1 MAARERVTDLRIE
14 RAVRAWTQR
23 HSGSWTADDETQL
36 QKWLAADPEN
46 RAAYEKAGRAWTVTG
61 QMAGRVTRETAL
73 WAPRARYGLWA
84 TAVLLAALA
93 YPLWRFSDNWWHGIP
108 TEWAA
113 QPGETR
119 TIQLADG
126 TRVVLDAG
134 SAIEARIG
142 RRSRH
147 IVLQRG
153 EALLSVV
160 HDASRPF
167 KVDIGPGRVTD
178 LGTRFDIE
186 RIQGKALVSVLE
198 GRVGIWTPRG
208 SLILDAGQASGY
220 DSTGHLQPVSAID
233 GAVTIW
239 ETGQRHFNADR
250 LSDVLERITRYHP
263 VTFIFKDPELK
274 DLRVSGTFRTDNL
287 SLFLRTLRAALP
299 IETLWLDAQRVEIS
313 RRTSLVPRESSA
325 ANR

>member
-1 MAARERVTDLRIE
+1 MAAPEQVSDLRIE
-14 RAVRAWTQR
+14 QALRAWTQR
-23 HSGSWTADDETQL
+23 HSGSWTADDEANL
-36 QKWLAADPEN
+36 QKWLAASGEN
-46 RAAYEKAGRAWTVTG
+46 RAAHEKVGRAWTVTG
-61 QMAGRVTRETAL
+61 QMAGRVMRETAPK
-73 WAPRARYGLWA
+73 APQRRYGLWA
-84 TAVLLAALA
+84 AAVLVAALA
-93 YPLWRFSDNWWHGIP
+93 YPLWHLSDNWWNGTR
-108 TEWAA
+108 TEWASKR
-113 QPGETR
+113 GETR

-126 TRVVLDAG
+126 TRVVLDAD

-142 RRSRH
+142 ARSRR

-167 KVDIGPGRVTD
+167 KVDIGPGTVTD

-186 RIQGKALVSVLE
+186 RIQGKARVSVLE
-198 GRVGIWTPRG
+198 GRVGVSTPRG
-208 SLILDAGQASGY
+208 KLVLEAGQASGY
-220 DSTGHLQPVSAID
+220 DNMGALQPVSNID

-250 LSDVLERITRYHP
+250 LSDVLERITRYHT

-287 SLFLRTLRAALP
+287 PLFLRTLRAALP
-299 IETLWLDAQRVEIS
+299 IETVWLDAQRVEIS
-313 RRTSLVPRESSA
+313 RRTSLGSRESFA